1 MSIRKSLVALS
12 LVVSTLS
19 AVAAGNSDIVQSVKL
34 KDGTTMHHYKDGK
47 MSMEDSLGKIVFMK
61 DGMSMETADGKTI
74 SMSGNEVGRLYM
86 QKKSENRK

>member
-47 MSMEDSLGKIVFMK
+47 MSMEDAMGKIVYMK
-61 DGMSMETADGKTI
+61 EGVSMETTDGKTI

-86 QKKSENRK
+86 QKKLENRK